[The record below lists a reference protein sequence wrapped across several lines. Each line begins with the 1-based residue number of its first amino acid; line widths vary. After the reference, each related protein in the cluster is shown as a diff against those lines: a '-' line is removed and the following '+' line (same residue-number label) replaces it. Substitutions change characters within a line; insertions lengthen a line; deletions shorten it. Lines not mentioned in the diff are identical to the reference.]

1 MEKPKITH
9 KMVRRM
15 SFMKFS
21 FRSWKR
27 SKSET
32 KRVAQDRARQHTK
45 DGIVQNGATSNSY
58 PVQHR
63 EALKLAANMQNT

>member
-21 FRSWKR
+21 FLDARESMMKINR
-27 SKSET
+27 CL
-32 KRVAQDRARQHTK
+32 AQDRARLRTT
-45 DGIVQNGATSNSY
+45 DGNGPS
-58 PVQHR
+58 V
-63 EALKLAANMQNT
+63 

>member
-21 FRSWKR
+21 FLDARESMMKI
-27 SKSET
+27 SGCL
-32 KRVAQDRARQHTK
+32 AQGRAHQRTM
-45 DGIVQNGATSNSY
+45 DGNGPS
-58 PVQHR
+58 V
-63 EALKLAANMQNT
+63 